1 VAGRDQTPKA
11 AQRREGRRRG
21 AAAAVARVAAPAH
34 APPTSARAS
43 VALVAEQQAMDEVGS
58 LARVGPEVK
67 ELDEPNE
74 RRLLLRQPLL

>member
-1 VAGRDQTPKA
+1 V
-11 AQRREGRRRG
+11 
-21 AAAAVARVAAPAH
+21 
-34 APPTSARAS
+34 PPTSARAS

-67 ELDEPNE
+67 ELDEAYE